1 MHSFKYV
8 VLGGGMVAG
17 YAAREF
23 VERGVKPGE
32 LAIVSADDAL
42 PYERPPLSK
51 GFLKGAD
58 TEQSVFINDAAFYST
73 HGIEVRLKT
82 PVERAD
88 LINHKLRLR
97 GGDQWRFEKLLIAT
111 GSRARRFQVPGAEL
125 DGVFY
130 LRTLD
135 DSRRIRDRAAG
146 GSRAVV
152 VGGGFIGMEAAASLA
167 QRGVSVTLL
176 LAEERIWE
184 RLFTPEMSAFFRSY
198 YEARGVK
205 FLVNT
210 QVAGFSGRRRVE
222 SVLTAAGE
230 RLPASFVVAGI
241 GVTPETALFENTG
254 AALNDG
260 VLVNQY
266 LETSVPGV
274 YAAGDVANYRDTLS
288 GRQRRVEHWDNA
300 VSQGRHAARVM
311 TGLREPFEHVPYFF
325 SDVFDLSYEF
335 WGDSSAADRIVTRG
349 NPAGAS
355 FSVWWLLEG
364 RLAAAFVMAR
374 PDEERELAQEW
385 IRTREPVSA
394 GALADASRPLERSG
408 RGAGFSPHGA

>member
-1 MHSFKYV
+1 MTSFKYV

-23 VERGVKPGE
+23 AERGAARGE

-51 GFLKGAD
+51 GFLKGVD
-58 TEQSVFINDAAFYST
+58 SETSVFINDAAFYAAQ
-73 HGIEVRLKT
+73 GIEVCLKT

-88 LINHKLRLR
+88 LINHKLYLR
-97 GGDQWRFEKLLIAT
+97 GGAEWRFEKLLIAT
-111 GSRARRFQVPGAEL
+111 GSRVRMLQVPGAGL

-130 LRTLD
+130 LRTLS
-135 DSRRIRDRAAG
+135 DSRRIRDHAAG
-146 GSRAVV
+146 GGRAVV
-152 VGGGFIGMEAAASLA
+152 IGGGFIGMEAASSLA
-167 QRGVSVTLL
+167 QRGLEVTLV
-176 LAEERIWE
+176 LAEERMWQ
-184 RLFTPEMSAFFRSY
+184 RLFTPEISTFFRAY

-205 FLVNT
+205 VLASTAVTGLN
-210 QVAGFSGRRRVE
+210 GKGKVE
-222 SVLTAAGE
+222 SVTTAKGD
-230 RLPASFVVAGI
+230 RLPADLVVAGI

-254 AALNDG
+254 AALDNG
-260 VLVNQY
+260 VLANQF

-274 YAAGDVANYRDTLS
+274 YAAGDVANCRDALS

-300 VSQGRHAARVM
+300 VSQGQHAARVM
-311 TGLREPFEHVPYFF
+311 TGRRESFEHVPYFF

-349 NPAGAS
+349 NPASAS
-355 FSVWWLLEG
+355 FSVWWLREG

-374 PDEERELAQEW
+374 PEQERDLAQEW

-394 GALADASRPLERSG
+394 DTLADSSRPLERAHTGS
-408 RGAGFSPHGA
+408 A

>member
-1 MHSFKYV
+1 MTSFKYV

-23 VERGVKPGE
+23 AERGAASGQ
-32 LAIVSADDAL
+32 LGIVSADDAL

-51 GFLKGAD
+51 GFLKGVD
-58 TEQSVFINDAAFYST
+58 SETSVFINDAAFYSAQ
-73 HGIEVRLKT
+73 GIEVRLNT

-88 LINHKLRLR
+88 LINHKLYLR
-97 GGDQWRFEKLLIAT
+97 GGGEWRFEKLLVAT
-111 GSRARRFQVPGAEL
+111 GSRVRTLQVPGAGL

-146 GSRAVV
+146 GGRAVV
-152 VGGGFIGMEAAASLA
+152 IGGGFIGMEAASALA
-167 QRGVSVTLL
+167 QRGLEVTLV
-176 LAEERIWE
+176 LAEERMWQ
-184 RLFTPEMSAFFRSY
+184 RLFTPEISTFFRGY

-205 FLVNT
+205 VLANT
-210 QVAGFSGRRRVE
+210 KVAGLNGKGRVE
-222 SVLTAAGE
+222 SVATAKGE
-230 RLPASFVVAGI
+230 RLPADLVVAGI

-254 AALNDG
+254 AAIDNG
-260 VLVNQY
+260 VLANQF

-274 YAAGDVANYRDTLS
+274 YAAGDVANYRDALS

-300 VSQGRHAARVM
+300 VSQGQHAARVM

-349 NPAGAS
+349 NPASAS

-374 PDEERELAQEW
+374 PEQERDLAQEW

-394 GALADASRPLERSG
+394 DALADSSRPLERTRTGS
-408 RGAGFSPHGA
+408 A